1 MNVHRFLH
9 SSNSYVPNLL
19 SGECSGFVVAPAG
32 YTFEREARIPI
43 VFDSNEVQKSA
54 FTSAAGYIQATN
66 KPCTKLTIGK
76 NIDGNNTL
84 YLNTRFAFR
93 GRGKEKK
100 LLYLLCHSITTA
112 SSYSRHY
119 KLIVSPEFVLDTKTL
134 WLNGLKTH
142 LLPYITHLDIECM
155 NDLSC
160 FVQKAEVPKTA
171 DYSKDISE
179 FLRSEEA
186 IEYAKSFFRQY

>member
-19 SGECSGFVVAPAG
+19 DGECSGFVVAPAG
-32 YTFEREARIPI
+32 YTFGREARIPI

-54 FTSAAGYIQATN
+54 FTSAAGYLQATN
-66 KPCTKLTIGK
+66 KPCTKVTIGK
-76 NIDGNNTL
+76 NIDGSNTL

-112 SSYSRHY
+112 SFYSRHY

-134 WLNGLKTH
+134 WLNGFKAH
-142 LLPYITHLDIECM
+142 VLPYINHLDIECM
-155 NDLSC
+155 SDLSC
-160 FVQKAEVPKTA
+160 FVQKAEVPKTI

-179 FLRSEEA
+179 FLRSDEA

>member
-32 YTFEREARIPI
+32 YTFEKEARIPI

-66 KPCTKLTIGK
+66 KPCTKVTIGK
-76 NIDGNNTL
+76 NADGSNTL

-160 FVQKAEVPKTA
+160 FIQKAEVPKTA